1 MGAVVRGW
9 RNVFRSKARF
19 GLVMVVLALS
29 AGITITMAQVSLG
42 IRDNVRAVG
51 ADYLTFLEVR
61 KAGAT
66 GMGVG
71 VDALPEDLFARAS
84 SLPGVVGVEEYLF
97 QRMVYPE
104 RAASISIVVGV
115 GKAARPRLALHGE
128 LNSPR
133 IVAGR
138 GLSPEDEGTPVAV
151 VGKAFAEY
159 FNLAPGA
166 KFTLKAENVK
176 VQDRPGRDFVPEDMA
191 ITVIGIF
198 ESGFVFGDNQLFM
211 PLGVVQRFA
220 QQEGKISHI
229 YVRAASVDQVQAVE
243 EALWEAFEGQAD
255 VISGQYLAA
264 KWATALRALESQ
276 SLLAAGVAAG
286 AGALV
291 ALFIMMLVTHERTRE
306 IGILKAI
313 GATNGDVATQFAAE
327 SASIALLG
335 GLLGL
340 VVFTVAGARVTNVLL
355 GVAASTSITPAT
367 AMGGEDPTSGLV
379 FSYALSWPVV
389 GATLALVLF
398 LALVGSLYAVL
409 RAIRLRPVEA
419 IRTE

>member
-9 RNVFRSKARF
+9 RNVFRSKIRF
-19 GLVMVVLALS
+19 GLVMIVLALS
-29 AGITITMAQVSLG
+29 AGITITMAQVSAG
-42 IRDNVRAVG
+42 IRDNLRTVA
-51 ADYLTFLEVR
+51 ADYLTLLEVR

-71 VDALPEDLFARAS
+71 VDALPTEMFVRAAS
-84 SLPGVVGVEEYLF
+84 VPGVVSVDKFLF

-104 RAASISIVVGV
+104 RAASISILVGV
-115 GKAARPRLALHGE
+115 GKAATPRLALHGE
-128 LNSPR
+128 LNRPR
-133 IVAGR
+133 VVQGR
-138 GLSPEDEGTPVAV
+138 GLSPEDTGKPVAV

-159 FNLAPGA
+159 FQLAPGST
-166 KFTLKAENVK
+166 FTLKGKNVA
-176 VQDRPGRDFVPEDMA
+176 VQDRPSLNVVPDDME
-191 ITVIGIF
+191 ITVIGVF

-211 PLGVVQRFA
+211 PLDMIQRFSR
-220 QQEGKISHI
+220 QEGKISHL
-229 YVRAASVDQVQAVE
+229 YVRTVSVDEVEAVE
-243 EALWEAFEGQAD
+243 ERLWDAFGGEAD
-255 VISGQYLAA
+255 IISGQYLAA
-264 KWATALRALESQ
+264 KWAKTLHALESE
-276 SLLAAGVAAG
+276 SLLTAGIAAA

-313 GATNGDVATQFAAE
+313 GATNGDIAKQFAAE

-340 VVFTVAGARVTNVLL
+340 LVFTVAGARVTNVLL

-367 AMGGEDPTSGLV
+367 AMGGEDPGSGLV

-389 GATLALVLF
+389 GATLALILF
-398 LALVGSLYAVL
+398 LALVGSLYAVI
-409 RAIRLRPVEA
+409 RAVRLRPVDA